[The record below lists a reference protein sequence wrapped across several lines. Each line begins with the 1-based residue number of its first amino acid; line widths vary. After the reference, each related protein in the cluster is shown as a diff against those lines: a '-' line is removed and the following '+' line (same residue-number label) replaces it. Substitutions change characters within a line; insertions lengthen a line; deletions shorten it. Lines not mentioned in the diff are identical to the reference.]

1 MTNCPKFVE
10 MQKMF
15 HGKSMVV
22 IEVQP
27 IVETQ
32 TITIDVNLMDVNVTT
47 RSKVTKEQVF
57 KDRKPRKAKN
67 VADWEK
73 EEQLKKSMVETIQQI
88 QKT

>member
-15 HGKSMVV
+15 HGKYVT
-22 IEVQP
+22 ITEVQP

-32 TITIDVNLMDVNVTT
+32 IVITDVNVVDVNVT
-47 RSKVTKEQVF
+47 RRNKVIEEQVF
-57 KDRKPRKAKN
+57 KDREPRKAKN

-73 EEQLKKSMVETIQQI
+73 KEWLK
-88 QKT
+88 